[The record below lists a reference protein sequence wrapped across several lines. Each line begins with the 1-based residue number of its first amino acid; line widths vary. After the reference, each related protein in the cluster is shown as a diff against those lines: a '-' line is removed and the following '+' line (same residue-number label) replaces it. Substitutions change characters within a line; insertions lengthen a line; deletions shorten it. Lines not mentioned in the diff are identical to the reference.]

1 MKWVGGFVLACI
13 CLAGTA
19 TAQETPQPWRLNNI
33 PLDMPLEADLN
44 GEYLEGIYQEKLMP
58 RLIDSV
64 GIPWPSY
71 HIRSTLKGRDGNGQE
86 LMELYFSSPAEGE
99 RIFWVRLNSGPLQ
112 AGKDAAGVL
121 GMLEKNF
128 GIADRLYAAP
138 DQSGSTILLFVDPGL
153 PHDQRR
159 HVLDTL
165 PQPGALTPQQFQ
177 DFWEMSLAERA
188 QVLGV
193 DFRGAIAIVNVW
205 KGELKS
211 QQIEL
216 LDMRGAASVYTLR

>member
-1 MKWVGGFVLACI
+1 MRHLAGVI
-13 CLAGTA
+13 IAYLCLAGTA
-19 TAQETPQPWRLNNI
+19 LAQEPPQPWRLNNI
-33 PLDMPLEADLN
+33 PLDMPREADLN

-58 RLIDSV
+58 RLLDSV

-112 AGKDAAGVL
+112 AGTDATGVL
-121 GMLEKNF
+121 GMLEQNF

-153 PHDQRR
+153 PEDQRQ
-159 HVLDTL
+159 HVIDSL
-165 PQPGALTPQQFQ
+165 PQPGALSPQQFQ

-205 KGELKS
+205 QGELKS
-211 QQIEL
+211 LQTEL